1 VTGDGVGIIEPHEH
15 AITIIASTKDKKVK
29 KTFLSGFMT
38 FSFQRREGILLV
50 IVQHLREN

>member
-15 AITIIASTKDKKVK
+15 AITSIASTKDKKATN
-29 KTFLSGFMT
+29 TFLLGFMT
-38 FSFQRREGILLV
+38 FSFQNKEGILGV